1 MIMAVDIWEE
11 TVSAELNAHESP
23 GRRLASSCPGTKPCS
38 TQYGN
43 VVDFT
48 VTRRHRNGHD
58 RACVSG
64 VVPCFYCKDEIM
76 RNSVGRHACISE
88 KMLKTSDFE
97 LVDVVGKLLMCA
109 ISPSCVRARGTMNV
123 RKD

>member
-1 MIMAVDIWEE
+1 MISQSLAVTE
-11 TVSAELNAHESP
+11 TDMTGRASAELY
-23 GRRLASSCPGTKPCS
+23 LASIVNS
-38 TQYGN
+38 
-43 VVDFT
+43 
-48 VTRRHRNGHD
+48 
-58 RACVSG
+58 
-64 VVPCFYCKDEIM
+64 KDKIM

-109 ISPSCVRARGTMNV
+109 VSPSCVRARGTMNV

>member
-1 MIMAVDIWEE
+1 MDMAVDIWEE
-11 TVSAELNAHESP
+11 TVSAELNAHESS
-23 GRRLASSCPGTKPCS
+23 GRRLASSYPGTKPCS

-64 VVPCFYCKDEIM
+64 VVPCFYCKKQGRDNAKQCRKACLYFGENAQDI
-76 RNSVGRHACISE
+76 RFRVGGC
-88 KMLKTSDFE
+88 
-97 LVDVVGKLLMCA
+97 
-109 ISPSCVRARGTMNV
+109 RG
-123 RKD
+123 